1 MPKTTS
7 STVVHSR
14 LSEVDYQRLKE
25 QVKAQKVSE
34 SHLVREAIRRYLDYA
49 DKQALDHGET
59 KVERRLKRMEDRLA
73 SLLARL
79 GVDIGIVYQ
88 FLWHQSDPETRNQ
101 LFNKC
106 YKDSRNRLAGKLDKI
121 ETEFKELIKEAVLAE
136 DKPAA
141 KPE

>member
-1 MPKTTS
+1 MPKTAA
-7 STVVHSR
+7 STVIHSR
-14 LSEVDYQRLKE
+14 LSEVDYQRMKE
-25 QVKAQKVSE
+25 QVKAQKISE
-34 SHLVREAIRRYLDYA
+34 SQLVREAIRRYLDYA
-49 DKQALDHGET
+49 ERQALDNAES

-88 FLWHQSDPETRNQ
+88 FLWNQSDPDTRGP

-121 ETEFKELIKEAVLAE
+121 ESEFKELIRESVLADE
-136 DKPAA
+136 KPANPA
-141 KPE
+141 E